1 MAIRTAEK
9 LLKEV
14 RPKSAKAEQKIR
26 VLENRI
32 LLATKSKPNVERA
45 LERFAD
51 MASSEVSEIS
61 GQFYISTESI
71 LEPHAGEYSTVA
83 IIFARDHTIADMTQL
98 PL

>member
-14 RPKSAKAEQKIR
+14 RPKSAKAEQKVR

-61 GQFYISTESI
+61 GQFYISTVSI
-71 LEPHAGEYSTVA
+71 LEPRGN
-83 IIFARDHTIADMTQL
+83 I
-98 PL
+98 PLYFSLYP